1 MGGAA
6 LKDLLDEIDLEDLI
20 AELTEEAEEAKGQ
33 RKKKLMK
40 RLRLLE
46 SMDRAGIKPSS
57 MCVTVLPVIPPDLRP
72 MVQLTGGRFATS
84 DLKRP
89 IPPCH

>member
-6 LKDLLDEIDLEDLI
+6 LKELLDEIDLKELI

-46 SMDRAGIKPSS
+46 SMDRAGIKPSQH
-57 MCVTVLPVIPPDLRP
+57 VLSASC
-72 MVQLTGGRFATS
+72 Q
-84 DLKRP
+84 
-89 IPPCH
+89 